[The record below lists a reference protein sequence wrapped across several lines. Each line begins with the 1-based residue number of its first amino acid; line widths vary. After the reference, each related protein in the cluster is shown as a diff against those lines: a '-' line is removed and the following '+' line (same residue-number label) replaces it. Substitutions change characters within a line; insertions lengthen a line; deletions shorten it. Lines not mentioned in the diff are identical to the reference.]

1 MKKVEDHE
9 LIKKIADW
17 TKHKKHHQIFTTKM
31 SRMLKKIL
39 ESVLSAK
46 ESDELI
52 SAFDQIGNIIIIR
65 IPDSLISKKKLIGET
80 LLEQVKSAKSIF
92 YQSSSVDGEFRTR
105 DLEILAG
112 DDKTETEYKESGCR
126 FFVDVRNVFFSP
138 RLSSERTRIA
148 EFVNNDEVIVN
159 MFGGVGIFSII
170 AAKMKRCTVFNIDI
184 NPLAAKLCKKNI
196 AINKLVGNV
205 ISIEGD
211 ASQVINSQLENKSD
225 RTLMLLPE
233 KSDEFLDSA
242 ILSTKSGGIIHYYSH
257 IHADKKSDA
266 AKLSEQHYMQITPVK
281 STILGSKI
289 VRPVGPRF
297 YQTVVDVKI
306 KK

>member
-1 MKKVEDHE
+1 
-9 LIKKIADW
+9 
-17 TKHKKHHQIFTTKM
+17 M
-31 SRMLKKIL
+31 SRMLKKTL
-39 ESVLSAK
+39 ESVLSTK

-52 SAFDQIGNIIIIR
+52 SAFDQIGHIIIIR

-211 ASQVINSQLENKSD
+211 ASQVINRQLENKSD

-242 ILSTKSGGIIHYYSH
+242 ILSTKSGGMIHYYSH

>member
-1 MKKVEDHE
+1 
-9 LIKKIADW
+9 
-17 TKHKKHHQIFTTKM
+17 M
-31 SRMLKKIL
+31 SRMLKKTL
-39 ESVLSAK
+39 GSVLSAK
-46 ESDELI
+46 ESNELI
-52 SAFDQIGNIIIIR
+52 SAFDQIGHIIIIR

-242 ILSTKSGGIIHYYSH
+242 ILSTKSGGVIHYYSH